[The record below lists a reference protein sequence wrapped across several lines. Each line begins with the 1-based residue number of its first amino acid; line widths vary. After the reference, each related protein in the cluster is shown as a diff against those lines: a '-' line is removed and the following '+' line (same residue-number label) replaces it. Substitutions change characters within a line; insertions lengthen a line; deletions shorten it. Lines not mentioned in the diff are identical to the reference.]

1 MLYVSQNQYRLK
13 WMLTGDNMINSGI
26 VSIGSNINPEE
37 NINRA
42 LRILSKDVQVVRV
55 SKLIKTVPIG
65 IINQADFTNGAV
77 KIKTLM
83 EMEQFRKYLKNL
95 EDRLGRDRSQP
106 KYGPR
111 CIDLDILIWNGK
123 IIDEDYYNRDFLRNA
138 AREIGFIDP

>member
-1 MLYVSQNQYRLK
+1 MNTCIISV
-13 WMLTGDNMINSGI
+13 
-26 VSIGSNINPEE
+26 GSNIDPEE

-42 LRILSKDVQVVRV
+42 LRILSTDVLVVQV

-65 IINQADFTNGAV
+65 ITHQADFMNGAV
-77 KIKTLM
+77 KIETSM
-83 EMEQFRKYLKNL
+83 EMEQFRKYLKKL

-123 IIDEDYYNRDFLRNA
+123 IVDKDYYSRDFLRNA
-138 AREIGFIDP
+138 AGEIGFINT